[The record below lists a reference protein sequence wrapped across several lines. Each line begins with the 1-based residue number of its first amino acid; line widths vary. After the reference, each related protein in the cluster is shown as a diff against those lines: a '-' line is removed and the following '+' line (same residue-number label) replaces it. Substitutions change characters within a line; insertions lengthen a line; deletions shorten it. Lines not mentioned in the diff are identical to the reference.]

1 MKFLSRVLVPLAVLA
16 TVIFAAYP
24 YVNVYR
30 LDLALTTGDDKALA
44 ELVDLSSVRAEVKSR
59 VKKETDRVIG
69 KGDNDIT
76 RFFRES
82 ASTLTGSTVNAIVD
96 MNWVKTHLRRDGKPG
111 DQKPYPSIFDNLDY
125 AFFDNWNRFLVRLG
139 ALNDDPVHLH
149 WAFKDWKWRVVA
161 VYD

>member
-1 MKFLSRVLVPLAVLA
+1 MKFFSRILLPLAVLA
-16 TVIFAAYP
+16 AVLFTAYP
-24 YVNVYR
+24 YVNLYR
-30 LDLALTTGDDKALA
+30 LDLALTSNDKTALT
-44 ELVDLSSVRAEVKSR
+44 ELVDLGAVRAEVKSR

-82 ASTLTGSTVNAIVD
+82 ASTLTGSAVNAIVD
-96 MNWVKTHLRRDGKPG
+96 MNWVKTHLRRDGQPG
-111 DQKPYPSIFDNLDY
+111 DKQPYPSLFDSLDY
-125 AFFDNWNRFLVRLG
+125 AFFDDWNRFLVRLG

-149 WAFKDWKWRVVA
+149 WAFKDWKWRLVA